1 MTDAMGRKRRQR
13 RLAWLCAAAAT
24 CVLLAPPSQRRTLG
38 DKAAAELAQ
47 YEKPVDAAIDRALA
61 FLAKNQ
67 KPDGSFSGPGGNGT
81 AVPSLCVMAF
91 LAKGYTPGTGRY
103 GQVINRGIDYILAH
117 QMPNG
122 MLLNRANSY
131 GRMYAHGISTLMLC
145 EVSGMVDP
153 ERQKKIDQVLPKAL
167 KLTLAAQQVKK
178 SALHQGG
185 WRYQPASA
193 DSDISCTGWQLM
205 SLRSARNGGASVPA
219 DAIDKAVAYILRLRT
234 PDGGFGYASPS
245 GPGLART
252 GTALLCLTLCGQ
264 HRNKATTGAGDWILK
279 HLPTRF
285 GGGHFYYGMYYASQ
299 GMFQLGGDHWKHW
312 AKRMYDLMLK
322 YQATDG
328 SWPASAGNAGRAGV
342 CYATAMSVLA
352 MSVSYR
358 QLPIYQR

>member
-1 MTDAMGRKRRQR
+1 MTNTTLLKRRLR
-13 RLAWLCAAAAT
+13 VPAWLCLAAVA
-24 CVLLAPPSQRRTLG
+24 CVLSGGPWPHRTLG
-38 DKAAAELAQ
+38 DEAAAELTR
-47 YEKPVDAAIDRALA
+47 YEKPIDAAIDRALA

-91 LAKGYTPGTGRY
+91 LAKGYTPGNGAY
-103 GQVINRGIDYILAH
+103 GQVINRGIDWVLAH

-153 ERQKKIDQVLPKAL
+153 GRQKKIDRVLPKAL

-178 SALHQGG
+178 SAMNQGG
-185 WRYQPASA
+185 WRYQPTSA

-205 SLRSARNGGASVPA
+205 SLRSARNGGAAVPTE
-219 DAIDKAVAYILRLRT
+219 AIDKAVAYILRLRT
-234 PDGGFGYASPS
+234 PDGGFGYNSPK

-252 GTALLCLTLCGQ
+252 GTALLCLMLCGQ
-264 HRNKATTGAGDWILK
+264 QGHKATAGAGDWILK
-279 HLPTRF
+279 HLPKSF
-285 GGGHFYYGMYYASQ
+285 GGSHFYYGMYYASQ
-299 GMFQLGGDHWKHW
+299 GMFQLGGEYWKHW

-322 YQATDG
+322 YQAADG
-328 SWPASAGNAGRAGV
+328 SWPASAGNAGRAGI
-342 CYATAMSVLA
+342 CYSTAMSVLA